1 MAIVG
6 DAYIVV
12 KAITTGF
19 ESEVRRAASGIDLN
33 REGRSVGDTF
43 NKGFGRGVG
52 SGLGDSLSSFQ
63 MAALAAR
70 KQFQALVRTG
80 YIVGPVLSQLVSTI
94 GTLAGGLVSLASSL
108 VAAAPSAIVLASA
121 LTSVGIAAIGLRAAL
136 SGVGKAI
143 SAGTKANLAGKKS
156 TDEVEQATKR
166 LLLATERVTEA
177 QKDFTDAVK
186 DAQEE
191 IQQLGF
197 DAEDAALAESK
208 AAIELEKAR
217 ETLQRVQ
224 DLPPNSRARREANLA
239 FEEAELNLRRAKDKN
254 SDLRKEQERLA
265 IAAVAAGTT
274 QVEQTDTYIDA
285 QKSLI
290 DALRDQKDAQ
300 DALNKAKTGGSADT
314 GFQDALADL
323 SKEAQGFVRYMVGT
337 FIPSL
342 KELRDA
348 LGQKLFSQLEAGLER
363 LRTVLFPALKPA
375 LTELGNDIGAAF
387 GKIIDAIVKLENIEK
402 LNSVIAQSGVSIKS
416 YATSLGNIYEGFLTA
431 LVAAEPLINKF
442 NKFLENKTAGIADR
456 LNLQEASGDLTKF
469 FDKAGDIAAKLGS
482 IIGNVFGGIA
492 NITKANFA
500 PGGGG
505 YILIEWL
512 DEVTSKFDSFSG
524 SNSGQQTL
532 IKYFKDVAINAKA
545 VLSTLGAFT
554 KVILKSGA
562 DPNVGKFWTILK
574 EAAPVLETLLTQLNA
589 AGPQFAK
596 FIVALFKFAEV
607 TLTTGAI
614 QNFFTVLTTA
624 LNALTSVLSSPGVK
638 QLFDFGAKVLA
649 AFLAFGTIAK
659 LLSFAGKVIAGSLMV
674 MGKYVGFLLS
684 PVKSLTAA
692 YLNLGKVI
700 APIAAALGVSVGAF
714 LLIAAAV
721 AAVVAVF
728 VLAYNN
734 SESFRNSI
742 KALGEALMGSVKGA
756 FDDIKATFDK
766 VFGSTESLG
775 KAFKV
780 IGDVLSVTVIP
791 VIGAVGGAII
801 GTLGGG
807 INAIIYLLGALK
819 NVFVFV
825 FNLFKTVVGVFIGIF
840 TGKWGTALDGLK
852 GGLTS
857 FKDFFINIL
866 KAIISPFRG
875 LINGII
881 DAWNGMAS
889 KFKVNIPK
897 WVPLIGG
904 QTFSFNQIPRIP
916 VLAKGGIIMPSA
928 GGTLATIGEAGRPER
943 VEPLDPDGLSKRDK
957 AMIELLSSGQ
967 GAGMTVNVYPSPGMD
982 ETELASL
989 VSRQI
994 AFQLRRGGA

>member
-63 MAALAAR
+63 AAALAAR
-70 KQFQALVRTG
+70 VQFQALVRTS

-156 TDEVEQATKR
+156 TDAVEQATKR

-177 QKDFTDAVK
+177 QEDFTKAVK

-191 IQQLGF
+191 VQQLGF

-239 FEEAELNLRRAKDKN
+239 FEEAELNLRRAKDRN

-285 QKSLI
+285 QKSLV

-323 SKEAQGFVRYMVGT
+323 SEEAQGFVRYMVGT

-375 LTELGNDIGAAF
+375 LIELGDDIGAAF

-402 LNSVIAQSGVSIKS
+402 LNRVIAQSGVSIQS
-416 YATSLGNIYEGFLTA
+416 FATSTGNLYEAFLTS
-431 LVAAEPLINKF
+431 LVAAEPLINRF
-442 NKFLENKTAGIADR
+442 NKFLEDRTAGLADR
-456 LNLQEASGDLTKF
+456 LNLQEASGELTKF
-469 FDKAGDIAAKLGS
+469 FNKAGDIAGRLGS
-482 IIGNVFGGIA
+482 IFGNAFSGIA
-492 NITKANFA
+492 NVTKANFA

-512 DEVTSKFDSFSG
+512 DQVTERFSSFSG

-532 IKYFKDVAINAKA
+532 IKYFQDVATNSKA
-545 VLSTLGAFT
+545 VLSSLGAFI
-554 KVILKSGA
+554 KVILKAGA
-562 DPNVGKFWTILK
+562 DPNVAAFWNILK
-574 EAAPVLETLLTQLNA
+574 DAAPIFGSILTQLNA
-589 AGPQFAK
+589 AGPAFAE
-596 FIVALFKFAEV
+596 FIVSLFKFAEV

-624 LNALTSVLSSPGVK
+624 LNAVTEILSSPAVK
-638 QLFDFGAKVLA
+638 GLFDFGSRLLA
-649 AFLAFGTIAK
+649 VFLAFGTISK
-659 LLSFAGKVIAGSLMV
+659 TLRFAGEVLAGSLIQL
-674 MGKYVGFLLS
+674 GKYVTFLIN
-684 PVKSLTAA
+684 PVQSLTTA
-692 YLNLGKVI
+692 YLGLGRVLT
-700 APIAAALGVSVGAF
+700 PIAAAFGVAVGPF
-714 LLIAAAV
+714 LAIAAAI
-721 AAVVAVF
+721 AAVVAVL
-728 VLAYNN
+728 VIAYNK
-734 SESFRNSI
+734 SEIFRQAVSDLVSAVGGGLSQAFETINAAIKNVAPSLGGI
-742 KALGEALMGSVKGA
+742 SGVFKALGD
-756 FDDIKATFDK
+756 F
-766 VFGSTESLG
+766 LG
-775 KAFKV
+775 
-780 IGDVLSVTVIP
+780 TVIVP
-791 VIGAVGGAII
+791 IFKFVLV
-801 GTLGGG
+801 
-807 INAIIYLLGALK
+807 NAIKVVANTIASLI
-819 NVFVFV
+819 
-825 FNLFKTVVGVFIGIF
+825 TVVGRLVSAFSGIAGAVKRAF
-840 TGKWGTALDGLK
+840 DIVISVVRGAINA
-852 GGLTS
+852 LTS
-857 FKDFFINIL
+857 V
-866 KAIISPFRG
+866 
-875 LINGII
+875 
-881 DAWNGMAS
+881 WNNTLGRVKITLPKIGS
-889 KFKVNIPK
+889 FGGGTIGFPTIP
-897 WVPLIGG
+897 
-904 QTFSFNQIPRIP
+904 Q
-916 VLAKGGIIMPSA
+916 LADGGIVFPSA
-928 GGTLATIGEAGRPER
+928 GGTLARVAEAGRPER
-943 VEPLDPDGLSKRDK
+943 IEPLDPDGLSNRDK
-957 AMIELLSSGQ
+957 AMIKLLSGGQ

>member
-1 MAIVG
+1 MAVVG

-19 ESEVRRAASGIDLN
+19 ESEVRRAASGIDIN

-43 NKGFGRGVG
+43 SRGFSRGIG
-52 SGLGDSLSSFQ
+52 DGLGSSLSVFEAS
-63 MAALAAR
+63 ALAAR
-70 KQFQALVRTG
+70 RQFQALVRTG
-80 YIVGPVLSQLVSTI
+80 YTVGPVISLLVSTI

-156 TDEVEQATKR
+156 TDAVEQATRR

-177 QKDFTDAVK
+177 QKDFTEAVK

-239 FEEAELNLRRAKDKN
+239 FQEAELNLRRAKDRN

-265 IAAVAAGTT
+265 KSAIDAGIKLSSLSEDDKQKALAA
-274 QVEQTDTYIDA
+274 QTDTYLNA
-285 QKSLI
+285 QKNLVDS
-290 DALRDQKDAQ
+290 LRDQKEAEEDVA
-300 DALNKAKTGGSADT
+300 KAREGGTADT
-314 GFQDALADL
+314 SFRDALADL
-323 SKEAQGFVRYMVGT
+323 SKEAQGFVKYMVNT

-342 KELRDA
+342 KTLRDA
-348 LGQKLFSQLEAGLER
+348 LGRQLFSQLESSLER
-363 LRTVLFPALKPA
+363 LRTQLFPALRPV
-375 LTELGNDIGAAF
+375 LEQLGADIGKAF
-387 GKIIDAIVKLENIEK
+387 TKITDGIVKTENIIK
-402 LNSVIAQSGVSIKS
+402 LNKVIIQSGISIQS
-416 YATSLGNIYEGFLTA
+416 YATTLSNIYESFLTL

-442 NKFLENKTAGIADR
+442 NKFIENKTAAFADY

-482 IIGNVFGGIA
+482 IIGNTFGAIA

-512 DEVTSKFDSFSG
+512 DEVTNKFDSFSG

-532 IKYFKDVAINAKA
+532 IKYFKDVAINTKA
-545 VLSTLGAFT
+545 VLSSLGAFI
-554 KVILKSGA
+554 KVILKAGA
-562 DPNVGKFWTILK
+562 DPNVAKFWDTLK
-574 EAAPVLETLLTQLNA
+574 GAAPIFESILTQLNA
-589 AGPQFAK
+589 AGPVFGE
-596 FIVALFKFAEV
+596 FVVALFKFAEV

-624 LNALTSVLSSPGVK
+624 LNAVTSILSSPAAKG
-638 QLFDFGAKVLA
+638 LFDFGSSILA
-649 AFLAFGTIAK
+649 VFLAFGTIGK
-659 LLSFAGKVIAGSLMV
+659 VVSFAGKVIAGSLITI
-674 MGKYVGFLLS
+674 GKYFSFFLN
-684 PVKSLTAA
+684 PAKNLTTA

-700 APIAAALGVSVGAF
+700 GPIAAAFGTTAGPF
-714 LLIAAAV
+714 L
-721 AAVVAVF
+721 VAVGIIASLVAVL
-728 VLAYNN
+728 VLAYNK
-734 SESFRNSI
+734 SEIFRNAI
-742 KALGEALMGSVKGA
+742 GSLIDTVKGA
-756 FDDIKATFDK
+756 LAEGFNQINDAIKSVAPGIDGIMGVFKILGDYLGTFIIPI
-766 VFGSTESLG
+766 
-775 KAFKV
+775 FKV
-780 IGDVLSVTVIP
+780 ILVSAIKQFSTVISAVIIVVGKLVTVFSSIAG
-791 VIGAVGGAII
+791 VVTKAFDIAISVVRGAINMLI
-801 GTLGGG
+801 RLWNNTLGKLR
-807 INAIIYLLGALK
+807 ITLPK
-819 NVFVFV
+819 
-825 FNLFKTVVGVFIGIF
+825 IG
-840 TGKWGTALDGLK
+840 
-852 GGLTS
+852 
-857 FKDFFINIL
+857 
-866 KAIISPFRG
+866 PFG
-875 LINGII
+875 
-881 DAWNGMAS
+881 
-889 KFKVNIPK
+889 
-897 WVPLIGG
+897 
-904 QTFSFNQIPRIP
+904 
-916 VLAKGGIIMPSA
+916 
-928 GGTLATIGEAGRPER
+928 GGTIGFPTIPEFAEGGTVYPSGQGTIARVAEAGRPER
-943 VEPLDPDGLSKRDK
+943 IEPLDPDGLSKRDK
-957 AMIELLSSGQ
+957 AMISLLSGGK

>member
-63 MAALAAR
+63 QAAVAAR
-70 KQFQALVRTG
+70 KQFQSLVRTG
-80 YIVGPVLSQLVSTI
+80 FVVGPILSQLVSTI

-156 TDEVEQATKR
+156 TDAVEQATKR

-177 QKDFTDAVK
+177 QEDFTKAVK

-197 DAEDAALAESK
+197 DAEDAALSEKK

-239 FEEAELNLRRAKDKN
+239 FEEAELNLRRAKDRN

-265 IAAVAAGTT
+265 TAAVTAGTT

-300 DALNKAKTGGSADT
+300 DALNKAKTGGTADT
-314 GFQDALADL
+314 NFQDALADL

-348 LGQKLFSQLEAGLER
+348 LGQKLFSQLESGLDR
-363 LRTVLFPALKPA
+363 LRTVLFPALKPV
-375 LTELGNDIGAAF
+375 LIELGNSIGAAF
-387 GKIIDAIVKLENIEK
+387 GKIIDAIVKLENIDK
-402 LNSVIAQSGVSIKS
+402 LNKIIAQSGVSIQS
-416 YATSLGNIYEGFLTA
+416 YATSLGNIYESFLTL
-431 LVAAEPLINKF
+431 LVAAEPLINRF
-442 NKFLENKTAGIADR
+442 NKFIENKTAAFADY

-469 FDKAGDIAAKLGS
+469 FNKAGDIAAKIGS
-482 IIGNVFGGIA
+482 IFGNVFGGIA
-492 NITKANFA
+492 NIAKANFA

-512 DEVTSKFDSFSG
+512 DQVTGRFDSFSG
-524 SNSGQQTL
+524 SNSGQQKL
-532 IKYFKDVAINAKA
+532 IKYFQDVAINSKA
-545 VLSTLGAFT
+545 VLSSLGAFI
-554 KVILKSGA
+554 KVILKAGA
-562 DPNVGKFWTILK
+562 DPNVGKFWDTLK
-574 EAAPVLETLLTQLNA
+574 GAAPIFESILTQLNA
-589 AGPQFAK
+589 AGPVFAE
-596 FIVALFKFAEV
+596 FVVALFKFADV

-614 QNFFTVLTTA
+614 QNFFKVLTTA
-624 LNALTSVLSSPGVK
+624 LNTVSSILSSPGVK
-638 QLFDFGAKVLA
+638 GLFDFGSRLLA
-649 AFLAFGTIAK
+649 VFLAFGTVGK
-659 LLSFAGKVIAGSLMV
+659 VLSFAGKVLAGSLIQL
-674 MGKYVGFLLS
+674 GKYVTFLIN
-684 PVKSLTAA
+684 PVRGLTGA
-692 YLNLGKVI
+692 YLGLGKVL
-700 APIAAALGVSVGAF
+700 APIAAAFGVAVGPF
-714 LLIAAAV
+714 LAIAAAI
-721 AAVVAVF
+721 AALVAVL
-728 VLAYNN
+728 VIAYNK
-734 SESFRNSI
+734 SEIFREAVAKLVTAIGDALIRAFDRIKEALSGVGVSFSSIGDILKKIGDFIGTYIVPIFQVILVGAIDLLGESIALAINIFKGLFQVITGNPIEGLKTILSGLGSFIINTFRNIWNNVRNALSNIPIFNSLLTGAQTIFRSI
-742 KALGEALMGSVKGA
+742 ASLWNN
-756 FDDIKATFDK
+756 T
-766 VFGSTESLG
+766 LG
-775 KAFKV
+775 KIKFTAPSWIPGFGGKGFAFP
-780 IGDVLSVTVIP
+780 T
-791 VIGAVGGAII
+791 
-801 GTLGGG
+801 
-807 INAIIYLLGALK
+807 IN
-819 NVFVFV
+819 
-825 FNLFKTVVGVFIGIF
+825 
-840 TGKWGTALDGLK
+840 
-852 GGLTS
+852 
-857 FKDFFINIL
+857 
-866 KAIISPFRG
+866 
-875 LINGII
+875 
-881 DAWNGMAS
+881 
-889 KFKVNIPK
+889 
-897 WVPLIGG
+897 
-904 QTFSFNQIPRIP
+904 
-916 VLAKGGIIMPSA
+916 LAEGGIIPPTP
-928 GGTLATIGEAGRPER
+928 GGTIARIGEAGRAER
-943 VEPLDPDGLSKRDK
+943 VEPLDAQGLSQRDR
-957 AMIELLSSGQ
+957 AMIQLL
-967 GAGMTVNVYPSPGMD
+967 AGNQTKGDQIFNIYPSPGMD
-982 ETELASL
+982 ESELASL